1 MGGESVTA
9 TFKYLKISGKRREY
23 SMQET
28 TEIMGSTTQKSR
40 DVKNNKILI
49 RMIKTLFIH

>member
-9 TFKYLKISGKRREY
+9 TFKYLKISGKRKEY